1 MTSSPKPQIASPI
14 GLPQFPIT
22 VLLVDD
28 QLIIGE
34 AVRRM
39 IADEGDITFH
49 FCNDPARAIE
59 TARNVR
65 PTVILQDLVMP
76 DVDGMM
82 LVKFYRADPALR
94 DTPLIVL
101 SSKEEPVV
109 KAEAFACGA
118 NDYLVKLP
126 DKIELLARIRYHS
139 NSYIRLLERNEAYA
153 ALAENRQR
161 LADEMAAA
169 AQYLKSLFPQPT
181 REPVAVDWR
190 FVPSAD
196 LGGDAFG
203 YEWLDGDHLSLY
215 IFDVTGHGLSSAL
228 LSVSIMNVLRSRSLP
243 HTDFRDPAQV
253 LSGLNDAFPGEAH
266 GDKFF
271 TIWYGVY
278 RRTTGTLRW
287 AGGGHPASLL
297 FSGSNASAPVQL
309 ESDGV
314 VMGMMQGVEFPA
326 SELAVPAGSRL
337 YLYTDGCH
345 EIHLPNGGLWPFDD
359 FVAFMSQPVP
369 PSSSIMDGLLDH
381 VRRLS
386 GTGVLLDDFSI
397 VEATF

>member
-1 MTSSPKPQIASPI
+1 
-14 GLPQFPIT
+14 
-22 VLLVDD
+22 
-28 QLIIGE
+28 
-34 AVRRM
+34 
-39 IADEGDITFH
+39 
-49 FCNDPARAIE
+49 
-59 TARNVR
+59 
-65 PTVILQDLVMP
+65 MP
-76 DVDGMM
+76 DVSGMT
-82 LVKFYRADPALR
+82 LVKSYRADPALR

-109 KAEAFACGA
+109 KAEAFASGA
-118 NDYLVKLP
+118 NDYIVKLP

-169 AQYLKSLFPQPT
+169 AQYLTSLFPQPT
-181 REPVAVDWR
+181 REPVAIDWR

-203 YEWLDGDHLSLY
+203 YDWLDGDHLSLY
-215 IFDVTGHGLSSAL
+215 IFDVTGHGLASAL

-243 HTDFRDPAQV
+243 HTDFRDPTQV
-253 LSGLNDAFPGEAH
+253 LSGLNDAFPGEAY

-278 RRTTGTLRW
+278 RRTKGTLRW
-287 AGGGHPASLL
+287 SGGGHPPSLL
-297 FSGSNASAPVQL
+297 FPDATGIAPVQL
-309 ESDGV
+309 QSDGI
-314 VMGMMQGVEFPA
+314 VMGMMPGAEFPT
-326 SELAVPAGSRL
+326 SELPVPAGSRL

-359 FVAFMSQPVP
+359 FLAFMTQPAP
-369 PSSSIMDGLLDH
+369 ATTSLMDGLREH
-381 VRRLS
+381 VKRLS
-386 GTGVLLDDFSI
+386 GSGVLHDDFSI